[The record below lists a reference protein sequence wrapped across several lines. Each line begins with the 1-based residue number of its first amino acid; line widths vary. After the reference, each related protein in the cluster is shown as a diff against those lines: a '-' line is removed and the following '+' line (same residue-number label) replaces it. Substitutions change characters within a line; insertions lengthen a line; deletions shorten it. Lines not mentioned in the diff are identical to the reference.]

1 MMNKNYDIPEIY
13 NNYTDLQQEKL
24 IELKQLIMNV
34 ANNLG
39 DMTIQESLKW
49 GQLTFSSKLGTP
61 IRIDRFSDSQIG
73 LFVHCQTT
81 LVEEW
86 RELFG
91 DSLDF
96 SKNRAI
102 LLSVNSEL
110 PIEELTPCIQMAL
123 TYHKSKGTKKL
134 VQR

>member
-1 MMNKNYDIPEIY
+1 MMNKNHNIPEIY

-39 DMTIQESLKW
+39 DITLQESLKW
-49 GQLTFSSKLGTP
+49 KQLTFSSKHGTP

-91 DSLDF
+91 NSLDF

-110 PIEELTPCIQMAL
+110 PIEELTLCIQMAL
-123 TYHKSKGTKKL
+123 TYHKK
-134 VQR
+134 

>member
-1 MMNKNYDIPEIY
+1 MMNKNYNILEIY
-13 NNYTDLQQEKL
+13 NNYTDLQQGKL

-34 ANNLG
+34 ASNLG
-39 DMTIQESLKW
+39 DITIQESLKW
-49 GQLTFSSKLGTP
+49 KQLSFSSQNGTP
-61 IRIDRFSDSQIG
+61 IRIDRFSESQIG

-91 DSLDF
+91 NSLDF

-110 PIEELTPCIQMAL
+110 PIEELTLCIQMAL
-123 TYHKSKGTKKL
+123 TYHKK
-134 VQR
+134 

>member
-1 MMNKNYDIPEIY
+1 MMNKNYDILEIY

-34 ANNLG
+34 ANNLEG
-39 DMTIQESLKW
+39 INIQESLKW
-49 GQLTFSSKLGTP
+49 KQLTFSSKNGTP

-73 LFVHCQTT
+73 VFVHCQTT

-86 RELFG
+86 REIFG
-91 DSLDF
+91 DSLEF

-102 LLSVNSEL
+102 LLSVNNAL
-110 PIEELTPCIQMAL
+110 PIEELTLCIQMAL
-123 TYHKSKGTKKL
+123 TYHKK
-134 VQR
+134 